1 MVSGTWEQNK
11 RWEDSIIF
19 QKEIQLYWID
29 SYFTYKHIY
38 AGSNIIYIMGL
49 SDIVIIIRQQEEYNK
64 ADQLD
69 YEFSKIIFEW
79 WAY

>member
-1 MVSGTWEQNK
+1 
-11 RWEDSIIF
+11 
-19 QKEIQLYWID
+19 
-29 SYFTYKHIY
+29 
-38 AGSNIIYIMGL
+38 MGL
-49 SDIVIIIRQQEEYNK
+49 SDIVIIISQQEEYNK